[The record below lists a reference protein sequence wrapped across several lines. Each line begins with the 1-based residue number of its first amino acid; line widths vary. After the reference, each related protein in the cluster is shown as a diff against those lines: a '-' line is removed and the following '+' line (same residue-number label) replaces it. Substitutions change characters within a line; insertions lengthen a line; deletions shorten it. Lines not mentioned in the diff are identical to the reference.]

1 MAIGPADARLSGVI
15 RRRLAVLASIVPL
28 TLAACSGGDDDA
40 PSARITDPSL
50 PASLPVTAA
59 ARPEGLAVPLC
70 DDLPDPADSLD
81 WTGAQ
86 YAEFPDPVLTAQAIT
101 LALGFPYVV
110 EWWGGTDQ
118 REGWIVVGVSGG
130 AVELQMMLDSQF
142 PAARVLAMPLD
153 WTRIELRDLAT
164 RLDEATLELA
174 LPAPSRVSMSRGVVE
189 VDIDQITDDAVSIL
203 ERFEGERVCVD
214 TDLP

>member
-1 MAIGPADARLSGVI
+1 MAIRAGDARLCDVI

-28 TLAACSGGDDDA
+28 TLAACSGDDDA
-40 PSARITDPSL
+40 PSARVTDPTL
-50 PASLPVTAA
+50 PADPPVTAA
-59 ARPEGLAVPLC
+59 ARPAGLAVPLC

-86 YAEFPDPVLTAQAIT
+86 YADFPDPVLTAQAIT
-101 LALGFPYVV
+101 LALGFPFVV

-142 PAARVLAMPLD
+142 PGARVLAMPIA
-153 WTRIELRDLAT
+153 WTQIELRDLAT

-174 LPAPSRVSMSRGVVE
+174 LPAPSRVSMSRGVVQI
-189 VDIDQITDDAVSIL
+189 DIDEITDDAVSIL
-203 ERFEGERVCVD
+203 ERFEGEPVCVD
-214 TDLP
+214 GDFA